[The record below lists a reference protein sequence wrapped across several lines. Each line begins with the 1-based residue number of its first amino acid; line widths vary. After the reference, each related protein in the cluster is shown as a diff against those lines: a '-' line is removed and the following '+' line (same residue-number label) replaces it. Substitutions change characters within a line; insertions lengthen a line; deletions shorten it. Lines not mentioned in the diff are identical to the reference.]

1 MLRDARGTEN
11 WQESANEAAA
21 KKKKKQTSEN
31 MANRFFAYS
40 HSLTWIFAHSCIR
53 CDASEIVL
61 LTLSLQ
67 VAFSCSFLFSSL
79 QMFIF

>member
-1 MLRDARGTEN
+1 MPRDARGTEN

-40 HSLTWIFAHSCIR
+40 HSLTR
-53 CDASEIVL
+53 L
-61 LTLSLQ
+61 G
-67 VAFSCSFLFSSL
+67 FLHIL
-79 QMFIF
+79 AYAVMRVK